1 MSNDSKRTTLIF
13 AIAIGAISGAIA
25 GLIGNSFFGGL
36 IAGGIA
42 GGITSIFFMNQSRSY
57 DDPRIAVEA
66 FSPAGLVGAIAASV
80 ITEAGWIGA
89 FISGAIGGVLGLVL
103 PALLIALFINDK
115 E

>member
-25 GLIGNSFFGGL
+25 GGVISLFFL
-36 IAGGIA
+36 NQPR
-42 GGITSIFFMNQSRSY
+42 SIEDS
-57 DDPRIAVEA
+57 RIAVEA

-80 ITEAGWIGA
+80 ITEAGWTGA
-89 FISGAIGGVLGLVL
+89 FITGAIGWVLGLAL
-103 PALLIALFINDK
+103 PAVLISLFINDK